1 MSDTGQTTQQTT
13 QQTAEGTQGTTTSS
27 GQQSNDTTQGAQG
40 AGEVTVEIKSP
51 LNEGETTA
59 EAFAPD
65 KLTLPEGME
74 KNEVYEEFTNFAKEA
89 GFKHGDA
96 QKLLDLSAKAM
107 KANADAIY
115 GAWHKQQTDWLKTIK
130 EDPELGPNL
139 EGLRQTF
146 AKVADNRELSD
157 PEFRKALDF
166 TGAGT
171 HPAIVRTLTRWAKA
185 LSEGGLVAG
194 SPAQRDRQGSTVT
207 EERSPAERVYGPS
220 GPHTG
225 GPKLG

>member
-1 MSDTGQTTQQTT
+1 MSDPNPNPTPTSPQPAPSPTQDPP
-13 QQTAEGTQGTTTSS
+13 
-27 GQQSNDTTQGAQG
+27 SNEPPVDPNAQP
-40 AGEVTVEIKSP
+40 TSP
-51 LNEGETTA
+51 LNEPDPQA
-59 EAFAPD
+59 EAFAAD
-65 KLTLPEGME
+65 KLNLPEGME
-74 KNEVYEEFTNFAKEA
+74 KNEVYDEFTNFAKEA

-115 GAWHKQQTDWLKTIK
+115 GAWHKQQTDWLAAIK
-130 EDPELGPNL
+130 ADPELGPNL

-146 AKVADNRELSD
+146 ARVADNRELSD
-157 PEFRKALDF
+157 PEFRQALDF

-171 HPAIVRTLTRWAKA
+171 HPAVVRTLTRWAKA

-194 SPAQRDRQGSTVT
+194 SPASRDRQGATT
-207 EERSPAERVYGPS
+207 TDTRSPAERVYGPQ
-220 GPHTG
+220 GPHSG